1 MTPGSIDQITSRL
14 GDQLNHTVEIVVE
27 SRMVQRAST
36 VDRDLLDQE
45 GRVLGTSGLLG
56 DTSDPALL

>member
-27 SRMVQRAST
+27 SRMVAST
-36 VDRDLLDQE
+36 VDLDLLDQE